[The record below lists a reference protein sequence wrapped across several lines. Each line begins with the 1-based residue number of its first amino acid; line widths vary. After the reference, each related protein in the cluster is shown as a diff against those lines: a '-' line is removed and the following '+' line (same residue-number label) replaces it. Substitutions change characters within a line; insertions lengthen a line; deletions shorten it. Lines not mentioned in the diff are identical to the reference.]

1 MTDFLLNVI
10 DGVILTAVILNLK
23 EKKNVN
29 IFVKIQKSQHLWN
42 KNNCFFLF
50 IVKTLYLYEHEK
62 QDSQTA
68 IKTSV

>member
-10 DGVILTAVILNLK
+10 DGVIITVVILNLK
-23 EKKNVN
+23 GKKNVN
-29 IFVKIQKSQHLWN
+29 IFLKNQKSQHLWN

-62 QDSQTA
+62 QNSETA